1 MRVDTTKKGEQMVPR
16 RIVVASD
23 GSEPSLAAEAFAA
36 DMASLM
42 TATGGEMELVVCMV
56 VRPRDAPA
64 ERGAFALWPLSDEEF
79 DDAVATVNQA
89 AERVSGL
96 VNSAGTVHVK
106 PLLVETRRPAE
117 GIVEAAHGEGGCSLI
132 VMGNRGHGGFAS
144 MMLGS
149 VSQQVLHEAHCPVV
163 VVKS

>member
-1 MRVDTTKKGEQMVPR
+1 MLPK
-16 RIVVASD
+16 RILVATD
-23 GSEPSLAAEAFAA
+23 GSEPSRAAEAFAA
-36 DMASLM
+36 DVANTM
-42 TATGGEMELVVCMV
+42 TAAGGECEIVVMMV

-64 ERGAFALWPLSDEEF
+64 ERGAFALWPLSQEEYDEARAHVVE
-79 DDAVATVNQA
+79 A
-89 AERVSGL
+89 AARVGAAISTT
-96 VNSAGTVHVK
+96 GTVHVT

-117 GIVEAAHGEGGCSLI
+117 GIVEASHEGGVCSLI

-163 VVKS
+163 VVKV